1 MTRRIVVVSGGL
13 SEPSTTR
20 LLADRIAEATR
31 VAVGARGER
40 AEVEVIELRGL
51 AMDLATTF
59 TAGVPTAAVARA
71 REQLAAADALIAVTP
86 VFTAGYS
93 GLFKM
98 FFDALDPDTLTGV
111 PTVIAATAGSPRH
124 SLVLDHAMR
133 PLLTYLRALVVPT
146 GVFAATEDFGAGAA
160 GAALRERIDRAAGE
174 LARQITGDA
183 GADRSATAENGAGA
197 AAGERPRVSGNSVR
211 TDGTSFRE
219 LLSSHLG

>member
-31 VAVGARGER
+31 VAVGARGDD
-40 AEVEVIELRGL
+40 AEIEVIELRSL
-51 AMDLATTF
+51 ATDLATTF

-71 REQLAAADALIAVTP
+71 REQLATADGLIAVSP
-86 VFTAGYS
+86 VFAAGYS

-111 PTVIAATAGSPRH
+111 PTVLAATAGSARH

-133 PLLTYLRALVVPT
+133 PLLSYLRALVVPT
-146 GVFAATEDFGAGAA
+146 GVFATTDDFGTGEAA
-160 GAALRERIDRAAGE
+160 TALKGRIDRAADE
-174 LARQITGDA
+174 LAEQITRSTGSPHGFSDA
-183 GADRSATAENGAGA
+183 VPAG
-197 AAGERPRVSGNSVR
+197 RPRVSGNAVR
-211 TDGTSFRE
+211 TDGPSFRE
-219 LLSSHLG
+219 LLGAHMG

>member
-1 MTRRIVVVSGGL
+1 MTQRIVVVSGGL
-13 SEPSTTR
+13 SAPSATR

-31 VAVGARGER
+31 AAVGARGDH
-40 AEVEVIELRGL
+40 AEIEVIEVRDL
-51 AMDLATTF
+51 AKDLATTF
-59 TAGVPTAAVARA
+59 IAGVPTAAVARA
-71 REQLAAADALIAVTP
+71 REQLATADGLIAVTP
-86 VFTAGYS
+86 VFAAGYS

-146 GVFAATEDFGAGAA
+146 GVFAATEDFGAGEA
-160 GAALRERIDRAAGE
+160 GAALKSRIDRAAEE
-174 LARQITGDA
+174 LARQVTRGT
-183 GADRSATAENGAGA
+183 GADGPAT
-197 AAGERPRVSGNSVR
+197 RVSGNSVR

-219 LLSSHLG
+219 LLGNHLG